1 LRCTSRKI
9 DSGRIGHFPTISRGD
24 GIDRYVSLRL
34 FARPAIYE
42 NDLLEREGGQRGF
55 EDSCGEGHFL
65 SGVNGM
71 RLRDALEMFLLSA
84 VWGASFILI
93 KLAGADLPP
102 VWVAVGRLAFGS
114 AFLWI
119 ALKVGRHKLPPLR
132 LLPPLIVVAI
142 LNNAIPF
149 CFFPWGEL
157 TVPSS
162 IAAILNATTPIWALL
177 LGIVLGTAR
186 ATRLTSV
193 GVALGFLG
201 VLGVVYGHTA
211 GITGGTASGGYLR
224 GVVVITVASFSY
236 AAGAVAA
243 KRWLQGVEPVVI
255 ATFQLTLAGVL
266 LLPLAVFG
274 SHPAALHWQS
284 AAAVIVLGVLG
295 SGLAYLLFFR
305 LLATI
310 SPTRTVAVTY
320 LLPIWGLFWGF
331 IAGEEIRWTA
341 LAGVAVVLAGLI
353 LLNLKTEPKPVAE
366 AADSSESCVAENA

>member
-1 LRCTSRKI
+1 
-9 DSGRIGHFPTISRGD
+9 
-24 GIDRYVSLRL
+24 
-34 FARPAIYE
+34 
-42 NDLLEREGGQRGF
+42 
-55 EDSCGEGHFL
+55 
-65 SGVNGM
+65 M
-71 RLRDALEMFLLSA
+71 RLRDMIEMFLLSA

-93 KLAGADLPP
+93 KLAGDDLPP

-119 ALKVGRHKLPPLR
+119 ALRLGGHKLPPLR
-132 LLPPLIVVAI
+132 LLPPLLVVAV

-149 CFFPWGEL
+149 CFFPWGER

-177 LGIVLGTAR
+177 LGLVVGTAR

-201 VLGVVYGHTA
+201 VLGVVYGHAT
-211 GITGGTASGGYLR
+211 GIANGTSSGGYLL
-224 GVVVITVASFSY
+224 GVLLIAAASFSY
-236 AAGAVAA
+236 GAGAVLA

-255 ATFQLTLAGVL
+255 ATFQLTLAGLL

-274 SHPAALHWQS
+274 PHPTALHLKS
-284 AAAVIVLGVLG
+284 AIAVTVLGVLG

-310 SPTRTVAVTY
+310 SSTRTVAVTY

-341 LAGVAVVLAGLI
+341 LAGVVVVLLGLI
-353 LLNLKTEPKPVAE
+353 LLNLKTETEPL
-366 AADSSESCVAENA
+366 AASANAAESCVTEEA

>member
-1 LRCTSRKI
+1 
-9 DSGRIGHFPTISRGD
+9 
-24 GIDRYVSLRL
+24 
-34 FARPAIYE
+34 
-42 NDLLEREGGQRGF
+42 
-55 EDSCGEGHFL
+55 
-65 SGVNGM
+65 M
-71 RLRDALEMFLLSA
+71 RLRDVFEMFLLSA

-93 KLAGADLPP
+93 KLAGDDLPP
-102 VWVAVGRLAFGS
+102 VWVAAGRLAFGS

-119 ALKVGRHKLPPLR
+119 VLRLGRHKMPPLR
-132 LLPPLIVVAI
+132 LLPPLLIVAV

-149 CFFPWGEL
+149 CFFPWGER

-177 LGIVLGTAR
+177 LGLLVGTAH
-186 ATRLTSV
+186 ATRLTRV

-211 GITGGTASGGYLR
+211 GLAGGTSSRSYLL
-224 GVVVITVASFSY
+224 GVVLILAASFSY

-243 KRWLQGVEPVVI
+243 KHWLQGVEPVVI
-255 ATFQLTLAGVL
+255 ATFQLTLAGLV

-274 SHPAALHWQS
+274 PHPVALRWQS
-284 AAAVIVLGVLG
+284 AVAVTVLGVLG

-310 SPTRTVAVTY
+310 SSTRTVAVTY
-320 LLPIWGLFWGF
+320 VLPIWGLFWGY

-341 LAGVAVVLAGLI
+341 LAGVLVVLAGLI
-353 LLNLKTEPKPVAE
+353 LLNLKTEPQPLAHS
-366 AADSSESCVAENA
+366 ANPAESCAVEQA

>member
-1 LRCTSRKI
+1 
-9 DSGRIGHFPTISRGD
+9 
-24 GIDRYVSLRL
+24 
-34 FARPAIYE
+34 
-42 NDLLEREGGQRGF
+42 
-55 EDSCGEGHFL
+55 
-65 SGVNGM
+65 
-71 RLRDALEMFLLSA
+71 
-84 VWGASFILI
+84 
-93 KLAGADLPP
+93 
-102 VWVAVGRLAFGS
+102 
-114 AFLWI
+114 
-119 ALKVGRHKLPPLR
+119 
-132 LLPPLIVVAI
+132 
-142 LNNAIPF
+142 
-149 CFFPWGEL
+149 
-157 TVPSS
+157 
-162 IAAILNATTPIWALL
+162 
-177 LGIVLGTAR
+177 
-186 ATRLTSV
+186 
-193 GVALGFLG
+193 
-201 VLGVVYGHTA
+201 
-211 GITGGTASGGYLR
+211 
-224 GVVVITVASFSY
+224 VASFSY

-353 LLNLKTEPKPVAE
+353 LLNLKTEPKPVAKT
-366 AADSSESCVAENA
+366 ADSSESCVAENA